1 MSAGRIIAL
10 VGRRDEP
17 TDGVADYCDWLGR
30 SLSGIG
36 YQLETVRVNW
46 LELGWR
52 AALAE
57 LKEKAKHWRG
67 KWVLLQYTTLAWS
80 RRGFPWRTPEVLSVV
95 RESGVRCGVVY
106 HDFGPFI
113 AKGMVGTARKI
124 CHLRVLEHLYEQADR
139 AIFTV
144 PIEKVSWLPAVHDKA
159 VHIPVG
165 ANCPE
170 PLLEPSAH
178 SADTMTVAVYCVT
191 TDRRLTQEV
200 RDISCAVK
208 RATSV
213 AKSVRLVVLGR
224 GSREAISALRA
235 EFVGSHVDMEI
246 LGLLSPED
254 VSRTLGRAD
263 ALLFVRGHI
272 SSRRGSAI
280 AAIACGLPV
289 VGYEGPE
296 TDWPL
301 TEAGLLLV
309 PEGDWEGLSTALA
322 KVLSDTALR
331 QALRE
336 RSRRA
341 QVQYF
346 SWSVIA
352 ASLVGALRDPVGALS
367 VDSGDQMP
375 IIPYMKS
382 SQGAEVKK

>member
-17 TDGVADYCDWLGR
+17 TDGVADYCDWLGG
-30 SLSGIG
+30 SLAGYG

-57 LKEKAKHWRG
+57 LKEKARHWRG
-67 KWVLLQYTTLAWS
+67 CWVLLQYTTLAWS
-80 RRGFPWRTPEVLSVV
+80 RRGFPWRTPEVLSAV
-95 RESGVRCGVVY
+95 RESGVHCGVVF

-124 CHLRVLEHLYEQADR
+124 CHLRVLERLYGQADR

-144 PIEKVSWLPAVHDKA
+144 PIEKVSWLSAIHDKA
-159 VHIPVG
+159 LHIPVG

-170 PLLEPSAH
+170 SALNPSAH
-178 SADTMTVAVYCVT
+178 SLDIMTVAVYCMT
-191 TDRRLTQEV
+191 IDHRLTQEIS
-200 RDISCAVK
+200 DISCAVK
-208 RATSV
+208 RARPV

-224 GSREAISALRA
+224 GSREADSALRA
-235 EFVGSHVDMEI
+235 EFAGTDVDVET
-246 LGLLSPED
+246 LGLLSPDE
-254 VSRTLGRAD
+254 VSRTLARAD
-263 ALLFVRGHI
+263 VLLFVRGHI

-280 AAIACGLPV
+280 AGIACGLPV
-289 VGYEGPE
+289 VGYGGPE

-309 PEGDWEGLSTALA
+309 PEGDREGLSGALA
-322 KVLSDTALR
+322 KVLSDPALR

-341 QVQYF
+341 QSQYF
-346 SWSVIA
+346 SWSAIA
-352 ASLVGALRDPVGALS
+352 ACLVGALRDPAGAS
-367 VDSGDQMP
+367 SADTGAEMP
-375 IIPYMKS
+375 VIASMKS
-382 SQGAEVKK
+382 SQGLEVKK